1 MTRFG
6 RRLLISCPAD
16 RVLTHSEQCGPRARA
31 WAAERNVSWINKLLI
46 FCSCEAQSLDL
57 CMNFVRIGETNLLQ
71 IGRFRFAP
79 VELFVARRQ
88 RFRGRSVANWQ

>member
-1 MTRFG
+1 MTRPGWVLLILRPDDTMLTHCG
-6 RRLLISCPAD
+6 RRGSLKRD
-16 RVLTHSEQCGPRARA
+16 
-31 WAAERNVSWINKLLI
+31 WAAKPNVSWMNKFLI
-46 FCSCEAQSLDL
+46 FCSYEAQSLDL
-57 CMNFVRIGETNLLQ
+57 FLNFVRISETNLSQ

>member
-6 RRLLISCPAD
+6 RRLLVLHPAD
-16 RVLTHSEQCGPRARA
+16 RVLTHSGQRGPLARA
-31 WAAERNVSWINKLLI
+31 WAAKRDVSWIKKLLI
-46 FCSCEAQSLDL
+46 FCTYEPQSLDL
-57 CMNFVRIGETNLLQ
+57 FLNFVRISETNLSQ

-79 VELFVARRQ
+79 GGLFAARRQ